1 MHLVFFVSYI
11 TIFVELLLLVLN
23 FCKIWL
29 NILIFLSV
37 REEPNFQNLCNLMQT
52 SNDNEMKNIAL
63 FVNEIMKM
71 KDNEL

>member
-1 MHLVFFVSYI
+1 MVSQRI
-11 TIFVELLLLVLN
+11 QF
-23 FCKIWL
+23 
-29 NILIFLSV
+29 S
-37 REEPNFQNLCNLMQT
+37 NLCDLMQT